1 MGGFPCKICVTTGPF
16 NRVRL
21 SLWHLPSSPRVEE
34 RLQKLLSHW
43 GIASR
48 RRAEELIRQGRVS
61 LNGST
66 AELGAKAHPGRD
78 RILVD
83 GRVVN
88 PEQEPQRLY
97 ILLNKPAGVV
107 STCRDTHGRP
117 TVLSLLPP
125 RLTQGQGL
133 HPIGRLDAD
142 STGALL
148 LTNDGSLTY
157 ALTHPRYH
165 VPKTYQVWVQGSP
178 SEVTL
183 QQWRDG
189 IVLDQRKTLP
199 AQVQV
204 KRRDGSRRTQLEVV
218 LTEGRNRQIRRIA
231 EQLGHPVEELHRT
244 KIASV
249 HLNDSPKNVLP
260 PGCHRCLTESEINA
274 LQSWQTQLTLKS
286 VGVRSKLKE
295 HSG

>member
-1 MGGFPCKICVTTGPF
+1 MGGFPCKICVTTGSCHG
-16 NRVRL
+16 VRL
-21 SLWHLPSSPRVEE
+21 SLWHLPSSSRVEE

-125 RLTQGQGL
+125 QLTQGQGL

-165 VPKTYQVWVQGSP
+165 VAKTYQVWVQGSP
-178 SEVTL
+178 SEVLL
-183 QQWRDG
+183 QQWREG
-189 IVLDQRKTLP
+189 VILDQRKTLP
-199 AQVQV
+199 AHVQV
-204 KRRDGSRRTQLEVV
+204 KNRDDQRRTQLEVV

-231 EQLGHPVEELHRT
+231 KQLGHPVETLHRT
-244 KIASV
+244 KIGSV
-249 HLNDSPKNVLP
+249 QLNSDQDNALP
-260 PGCHRCLTESEINA
+260 PGCHRCLTKSEINA

>member
-1 MGGFPCKICVTTGPF
+1 M
-16 NRVRL
+16 
-21 SLWHLPSSPRVEE
+21 EE

-48 RRAEELIRQGRVS
+48 RRAEDLIRQGRVS
-61 LNGST
+61 LNGT
-66 AELGAKAHPGRD
+66 RAELGAKAHPERD

-83 GRVVN
+83 GRAVN
-88 PEQEPQRLY
+88 PVQDPQRQY

-117 TVLSLLPP
+117 TVLSLLPQH
-125 RLTQGQGL
+125 LAQGQGL
-133 HPIGRLDAD
+133 HPVGRLDVD

-148 LTNDGSLTY
+148 LTNDGGLTY

-165 VPKTYQVWVQGSP
+165 VPKTYEVWVYGSP
-178 SEVTL
+178 SEELL

-189 IVLDQRKTLP
+189 IILNERQTLP
-199 AQVQV
+199 AQVRV
-204 KRRDGSRRTQLEVV
+204 KFRDGQRRTQLEVV

-231 EQLGHPVEELHRT
+231 KQLGHPVAGLHRT
-244 KIASV
+244 KIGSV
-249 HLNDSPKNVLP
+249 RLNGRAKNDLA
-260 PGCHRCLTESEINA
+260 PGCYRCLTQSEINA

>member
-1 MGGFPCKICVTTGPF
+1 M
-16 NRVRL
+16 
-21 SLWHLPSSPRVEE
+21 EE

-83 GRVVN
+83 GRIVN
-88 PEQEPQRLY
+88 PEEEPQRLY

-117 TVLSLLPP
+117 TVLNLLPP
-125 RLTQGQGL
+125 QMVQGQGL
-133 HPIGRLDAD
+133 HPVGRLDVD

-148 LTNDGSLTY
+148 LTNDGDLTY

-178 SEVTL
+178 SEATL

-189 IVLDQRKTLP
+189 VILDQRKTLP
-199 AQVQV
+199 ARV
-204 KRRDGSRRTQLEVV
+204 KVIRRDGHRQTQLEVV

-231 EQLGHPVEELHRT
+231 DQLGYPVTGLHRA

-249 HLNDSPKNVLP
+249 ELNNSPETVLP

-274 LQSWQTQLTLKS
+274 LQLWQTQLTLKS

>member
-1 MGGFPCKICVTTGPF
+1 MCNNPALKLEPAFTLASAIC
-16 NRVRL
+16 
-21 SLWHLPSSPRVEE
+21 SRVEE

-48 RRAEELIRQGRVS
+48 RRAEDLIRQGRVS
-61 LNGST
+61 LNGTT
-66 AELGAKAHPGRD
+66 AELGAKAHPERD

-83 GRVVN
+83 GRAVN
-88 PEQEPQRLY
+88 PDHQPQRRY

-107 STCRDTHGRP
+107 STCHDTHGRP
-117 TVLSLLPP
+117 TVLNLLPQH
-125 RLTQGQGL
+125 LAQGQGL
-133 HPIGRLDAD
+133 HPVGRLDVE

-148 LTNDGSLTY
+148 LTNDGGLTY

-178 SEVTL
+178 SEEVL

-189 IVLDQRKTLP
+189 IILNERKTLP

-204 KRRDGSRRTQLEVV
+204 KSRDGQRRTQLEIQ
-218 LTEGRNRQIRRIA
+218 LTEGRNRQIRRVA
-231 EQLGHPVEELHRT
+231 ELLGHRVERLHRT
-244 KIASV
+244 QIGSVQLNPKPDNPLAS
-249 HLNDSPKNVLP
+249 
-260 PGCHRCLTESEINA
+260 GCHRRLTDLEINA

>member
-1 MGGFPCKICVTTGPF
+1 M
-16 NRVRL
+16 
-21 SLWHLPSSPRVEE
+21 EE

-48 RRAEELIRQGRVS
+48 RRAEDLIRQGRVS
-61 LNGST
+61 LNGTT
-66 AELGAKAHPGRD
+66 AELGAKAHPERD

-88 PEQEPQRLY
+88 PEQEPQRWY

-117 TVLSLLPP
+117 TVLSLLP
-125 RLTQGQGL
+125 RHLAQGQGL
-133 HPIGRLDAD
+133 HPVGRLDVE

-148 LTNDGSLTY
+148 LTNDGHLTY

-178 SEVTL
+178 SEARL

-189 IVLDQRKTLP
+189 IILNGRRTQP

-204 KRRDGSRRTQLEVV
+204 TFREGQRRTQLEVV

-231 EQLGHPVEELHRT
+231 EQLGHRVETLHRR
-244 KIASV
+244 KIGSV
-249 HLNDSPKNVLP
+249 QLNPKSENPLA
-260 PGCHRCLTESEINA
+260 PGCYRCLTPSEINA

>member
-1 MGGFPCKICVTTGPF
+1 M
-16 NRVRL
+16 
-21 SLWHLPSSPRVEE
+21 EE
-34 RLQKLLSHW
+34 RLQKLLSPW
-43 GIASR
+43 GITSR
-48 RRAEELIRQGRVS
+48 RRAEDLIRQGRVS
-61 LNGST
+61 LNGAR
-66 AELGAKAHPGRD
+66 AELGAKAHPERD

-83 GRVVN
+83 GRAVN
-88 PEQEPQRLY
+88 PAQEPQRRY

-117 TVLSLLPP
+117 TVLSLLP
-125 RLTQGQGL
+125 RHLAQGQGL
-133 HPIGRLDAD
+133 HPVGRLDVD

-148 LTNDGSLTY
+148 LTNDGGLTY

-165 VPKTYQVWVQGSP
+165 VPKTYEVWVQGSP
-178 SEVTL
+178 SEGRL

-189 IVLDQRKTLP
+189 IILNERQTLP

-204 KRRDGSRRTQLEVV
+204 KSRQGQRRTQLEVV
-218 LTEGRNRQIRRIA
+218 LTEGRNRQIRRVA
-231 EQLGHPVEELHRT
+231 EQLGHPVERLHRT
-244 KIASV
+244 KIGPV
-249 HLNDSPKNVLP
+249 QLNDGRPENGLA
-260 PGCHRCLTESEINA
+260 PGCYRGLTQSEINA